1 MPGISTIRSSL
12 IVAAGLLLG
21 ALPLT
26 ALDSAYPQSGIP
38 YSGDALRLAIAD
50 GMTRA
55 GAAVVSAESDP
66 QEKRH

>member
-1 MPGISTIRSSL
+1 MPRITTMRSSL

-21 ALPLT
+21 WLPLT
-26 ALDSAYPQSGIP
+26 ALDSTYPQSAIP

-55 GAAVVSAESDP
+55 GATVVSADSAQDS
-66 QEKRH
+66 RH

>member
-1 MPGISTIRSSL
+1 MRSSL

-21 ALPLT
+21 WLPVT

-38 YSGDALRLAIAD
+38 YSGDALRVAIAD

-55 GAAVVSAESDP
+55 GITIVNAESTSEDN
-66 QEKRH
+66 RH